1 MEVLVAENAEEAKE
15 LCLALQ
21 ARQALEAIPREKG
34 RGLAVWRSVRQIMPK
49 RGRRSGTTLEN
60 TGTSPALCGPTV
72 VLWNLRVWSGERRAL
87 KQGRER
93 RTAVKLS
100 RGRKGGQNPQVCV
113 CRCWARQDLL
123 QKLQKKRFYRSEPC

>member
-1 MEVLVAENAEEAKE
+1 MSWSRKT
-15 LCLALQ
+15 Q
-21 ARQALEAIPREKG
+21 RKPRNS
-34 RGLAVWRSVRQIMPK
+34 VWRFRPDKPWKKSRERKVAGSRYGGACGKLCRNAVAGAVQPSK
-49 RGRRSGTTLEN
+49 N

-72 VLWNLRVWSGERRAL
+72 VLWNLRVWRGERRAL

-93 RTAVKLS
+93 RTAVQLS